1 MNKILLGG
9 KSMKRLISLSLALLM
24 VAFALVGC
32 TDPAKS
38 TDEPEANTPSAGQT
52 VSPSENGESAE
63 ATPTPE
69 ASPSP
74 EEPTKNEPVLP
85 ADPTEVLKGKKA
97 LFLGDSIVMA
107 SGYRFEGWPHRI
119 KTNYQMIIGK
129 NRGADGASL
138 STCRDQNLVYNHMMN
153 NYASD
158 KTPYDF
164 VVLEGGVNDAWDKI
178 AVGTMDPATAEE
190 TDIDALDRSTMAGGM
205 EHLLYNAKQ
214 LYPNAV
220 IIFVFNFKL
229 RQGAPGNCGAMDDYI
244 AEQKKIC
251 DKWGI
256 PYCNLYDN
264 KELNKELKVRYSG
277 QTSCVPDGVHPNDKG
292 YDLIAPVIAQ
302 SMADEYV
309 KAHA

>member
-1 MNKILLGG
+1 
-9 KSMKRLISLSLALLM
+9 MKRLISLSLALLM

-85 ADPTEVLKGKKA
+85 ADPAEVLKGKKA
-97 LFLGDSIVMA
+97 LFLGDSIVHA
-107 SGYRFEGWPHRI
+107 STWDKEHYSGYGWPGRI
-119 KTNYQMIIGK
+119 KDGYGMLATK
-129 NRGADGASL
+129 NMGRDGASL
-138 STCRDQNLVYNHMMN
+138 STCRGDNLIYNHMVN
-153 NYASD
+153 NYAND
-158 KTPYDF
+158 KTQYDF

-178 AVGTMDPATAEE
+178 AVGAMDPETAEE
-190 TDIDALDRSTMAGGM
+190 TDISGLDRSTMAGGM
-205 EHLLYNAKQ
+205 EHLLYNVKK
-214 LYPNAV
+214 LYPKAV

-229 RQGAPGNCGAMDDYI
+229 RQGAPGNCGTMDNYI

-251 DKWGI
+251 EKWDI
-256 PYCNLYDN
+256 PYCNLYED
-264 KELNKELKVRYSG
+264 KQLNKDLKVRYSG
-277 QTSCVPDGVHPNDKG
+277 QSSCVPDGVHPNSKG
-292 YDLIAPVIAQ
+292 YDLIAPIIAQ